1 MEILSFEGG
10 AQSPRKKKSLGLVL
24 GAAAIAGVM
33 ALGSTL
39 AASVT
44 IGSGAITFGQGVA
57 QAAACDPDI
66 TLTPG
71 AGFINDMGAGTFK
84 LETITVSGVDADCDG
99 ETFIIKAWDDN
110 PTSNALVLFGGTET
124 EISSV
129 INAVSPTSSSVP
141 MGVTIDTNIAGDYIY
156 IITNP
161 SLDAEDIYKL
171 TIEQESTPDVGP

>member
-10 AQSPRKKKSLGLVL
+10 AQAPRKKKSLGLIL
-24 GAAAIAGVM
+24 GVALVAGVM
-33 ALGSTL
+33 TVGSTL

-57 QAAACDPDI
+57 QAAACDSSI

-71 AGFINDMGAGTFK
+71 AGFVNDEDAGSFK
-84 LETITVSGVDADCDG
+84 LATITVSGVDLGCDG
-99 ETFIIKAWDDN
+99 KTFIIKAWDNSASSD
-110 PTSNALVLFGGTET
+110 ALVLSDGPPSVT

-129 INAVSPTSSSVP
+129 IDHMSPAASVTSGATVSSNGP
-141 MGVTIDTNIAGDYIY
+141 GDFIYTIDL
-156 IITNP
+156 P

-171 TIEQESTPDVGP
+171 TIEQQS